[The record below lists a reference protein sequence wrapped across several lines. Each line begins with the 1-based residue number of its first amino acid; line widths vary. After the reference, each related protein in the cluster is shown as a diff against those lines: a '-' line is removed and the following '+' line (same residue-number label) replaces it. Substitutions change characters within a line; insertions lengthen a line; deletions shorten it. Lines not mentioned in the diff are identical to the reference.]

1 MLIQNKKPLIK
12 YQYGFKDLMLIEI
25 LPSYAYQF
33 HHVKKPHSINLCEID
48 TNMKNLRKFYAGV
61 TKTCITFIPFRVVFE

>member
-12 YQYGFKDLMLIEI
+12 YQYGFKHLMLIEI

-33 HHVKKPHSINLCEID
+33 YHS
-48 TNMKNLRKFYAGV
+48 
-61 TKTCITFIPFRVVFE
+61 